1 MATYPVSIY
10 ARYSYAHILP
20 SMFLFFKRSCVF
32 AQKSM
37 LSQQKMLHMEIVA
50 HPDYVSHRKD
60 IFVATKIIMRHQK
73 RDQCRLNMFSVAQK
87 RNMC

>member
-1 MATYPVSIY
+1 
-10 ARYSYAHILP
+10 
-20 SMFLFFKRSCVF
+20 
-32 AQKSM
+32 M
-37 LSQQKMLHMEIVA
+37 LCQQKMLHMEIVA